1 MNETAPPPRLVIV
14 NDDSVAR
21 GGATEMAL
29 ASIRGLRRRGVP
41 VTLIAGDGGY
51 NPELEALGVATI
63 GLGEHKLLDT
73 PRSAVV
79 RRGLYNPRTV
89 RLLGDWIAR
98 NDAPDTVYH
107 LHTWTQILSPSVFRA
122 LAPVS
127 RRLVVTAHD
136 FFLVCPNGAYVLF
149 GSGRL
154 CPHRPLSLACVATNC
169 DRRNYAH
176 KLWRVARQAVQAG
189 VLRFG
194 QGVPRILAI
203 HDNMRPLL
211 ERGGVPPAAITTVVN
226 PVRAWSET
234 RIPAEANREFV
245 FVGRLDE
252 EKGADLAA
260 RAARR
265 AGVTLRIIGDGPMMD
280 VLRAAH
286 PEVRFSGRQSWSA
299 VSQTVLAARAL
310 VMPSRYPEP
319 FGLVAGEALWSG
331 IPVVAAETALIAPA
345 IVARGA
351 GLSCNPR
358 DEAAMAAAM
367 RRIASSDAETQGMSV
382 NAFEN
387 TRDLAQTPEAW
398 LDQLQ
403 GIYAACAGAP
413 PRPALVGA
421 AGS

>member
-1 MNETAPPPRLVIV
+1 MIASAASPRLVV
-14 NDDSVAR
+14 LNDHSVAR

-29 ASIRGLRRRGVP
+29 ASIRGLRRRGVS
-41 VTLIAGDGGY
+41 VTLIAGHGAR
-51 NPELEALGVATI
+51 NAELEGLGVATV
-63 GLGEHKLLDT
+63 GLGEPKLLDA
-73 PRSAVV
+73 PRGTAL

-89 RLLGDWIAR
+89 TLLGEWIAR
-98 NDAPDTVYH
+98 HDDPDTVYH

-122 LAPVS
+122 LAPVA
-127 RRLVVTAHD
+127 RRLVITAHD

-149 GSGRL
+149 GSGEV
-154 CPHRPLSLACVATNC
+154 CPYRPLSMACIATNC
-169 DRRNYAH
+169 DRRSYSH
-176 KLWRVARQAVQAG
+176 KLWRVARQAVQSR

-194 QGVPRILAI
+194 TGVPRILAI
-203 HDNMRPLL
+203 HENMRPLL
-211 ERGGVPPAAITTVVN
+211 ERGGVPREAITTVVN
-226 PVRAWSET
+226 PIRAWSAT

-260 RAARR
+260 RAAKR
-265 AGVTLRIIGDGPMMD
+265 AGVPLRIIGDGPMMD

-286 PEVRFSGRQSWSA
+286 PEVRYTGRQSWSA
-299 VSQTVLAARAL
+299 VSQTVRAARAL

-331 IPVVAAETALIAPA
+331 LPVIASETALIAPS
-345 IVARGA
+345 IVGRGA

-367 RRIASSDAETQGMSV
+367 ARIASSDAETRTMSIK
-382 NAFEN
+382 AFEN
-387 TRDLAQTPEAW
+387 TRDLAQTSDAW

-403 GIYAACAGAP
+403 GIYAASVEAGA
-413 PRPALVGA
+413 RPEPVGA

>member
-1 MNETAPPPRLVIV
+1 MSSPGPFPRLVIV

-29 ASIRGLRRRGVP
+29 ASIRGLRERGVP
-41 VTLIAGDGGY
+41 ITLIAGDGGH

-63 GLGEHKLLDT
+63 GLGEHKLLST
-73 PRSAVV
+73 PRGAVV

-89 RLLGDWIAR
+89 TLIGDWIAR
-98 NDAPDTVYH
+98 NDRPDTVYH

-127 RRLVVTAHD
+127 RRLIVTAHD

-149 GSGRL
+149 KSGRV
-154 CPHRPLSLACVATNC
+154 CPHKPLGAACITTNC
-169 DRRNYAH
+169 DRRHYSH

-189 VLRFG
+189 LLTWRG
-194 QGVPRILAI
+194 NTPRVLAI
-203 HDNMRPLL
+203 HEGMRPFL
-211 ERGGVPPAAITTVVN
+211 ERGGVPPGAITTVVN
-226 PVRAWSET
+226 PVRPWSAK
-234 RIPAEANREFV
+234 RIPVEANREFV

-265 AGVTLRIIGDGPMMD
+265 AGVTLRIIGDGPMMER
-280 VLRAAH
+280 LRADH
-286 PEVRFSGRQSWSA
+286 PEVRFSGRQSWAA
-299 VSQTVLAARAL
+299 VSHIVLAARAL

-331 IPVVAAETALIAPA
+331 IPVIAAETALIAPA

-351 GLSCNPR
+351 GLACNPR
-358 DEAAMAAAM
+358 EEAAMAAAM
-367 RRIASSDAETQGMSV
+367 RRIDRSDEEARAMSI
-382 NAFEN
+382 NAFEK

-403 GIYAACAGAP
+403 AIYAACVGSEA
-413 PRPALVGA
+413 RPALAGA

>member
-1 MNETAPPPRLVIV
+1 MNSSTAVPRIVIV

-41 VTLIAGDGGY
+41 VTLIAGDGGH
-51 NPELEALGVATI
+51 NPELETLGVTTV
-63 GLGEHKLLDT
+63 GLGEHKLLDA
-73 PRSAVV
+73 PRGVV
-79 RRGLYNPRTV
+79 IGRGLYNPRAV
-89 RLLGDWIAR
+89 KLIRDWIAR
-98 NDAPDTVYH
+98 HDDPQTVYH

-122 LAPVS
+122 LAPVW

-149 GSGRL
+149 DTGQI
-154 CPHRPLSLACVATNC
+154 CPHRPLSMACITTDC

-176 KLWRVARQAVQAG
+176 KLWRVARQAVQSG
-189 VLRFG
+189 LLGFNG
-194 QGVPRILAI
+194 HVPRILAI
-203 HDNMRPLL
+203 HDNMRPFL
-211 ERGGVPPAAITTVVN
+211 ERGGVPRAAITTVVN
-226 PVRAWSET
+226 PVRAWSAT

-265 AGVTLRIIGDGPMMD
+265 AGVTLRIVGDGPMMAS
-280 VLRAAH
+280 LQAAH

-299 VSQTVLAARAL
+299 VAQTVLAARAL

-331 IPVVAAETALIAPA
+331 IPVIAADTALIAPA
-345 IVARGA
+345 IVSRSA

-367 RRIASSDAETQGMSV
+367 RRIAASDAETRTMSI
-382 NAFEN
+382 NAFDN

-403 GIYAACAGAP
+403 GIYAACVGAP
-413 PRPALVGA
+413 ARPALVDTAGA
-421 AGS
+421 